1 MSGSC
6 IGWNRIQRLH
16 TPKTAK
22 QDKTWAS
29 VRRPKSSVTQDVRQE
44 RDTMHVT
51 IERQANE
58 TDNSETPIDRFLKV
72 GKTCLRFF
80 PTSR

>member
-16 TPKTAK
+16 TPKTAEE
-22 QDKTWAS
+22 DKTWAS
-29 VRRPKSSVTQDVRQE
+29 IRRPNSSVTQAVRQE

-51 IERQANE
+51 IERQTNE
-58 TDNSETPIDRFLKV
+58 TDNPEKPIE
-72 GKTCLRFF
+72 
-80 PTSR
+80 